1 MATDRR
7 ARVLNAI
14 VQDYVKTCE
23 PVGSRA
29 VVERHHLGV
38 SPATVRNDMAALEE
52 AGLIHQPH
60 TSAGRVPTDA
70 GYRQFVDQISS
81 LKPLSRAE
89 RAAIERMLYEAV
101 DLDEVITRAVRL
113 LASLTDQVAMVQYP
127 SLQRTALRHIE
138 LVPVSE
144 NRVLVVIITNA
155 GRVEQRVV
163 VFTSPLAEDELATVR
178 KVLNDE
184 LADLQLPALQSG
196 LARAQ
201 ARLPEGLRLATRRI
215 VQVLE
220 DALGNEAEERVVV
233 SGTANLTKYNVELKN
248 SVFPILDAIEEQVV
262 LLRILAHKEDGL
274 HVEIG
279 RENSS
284 DALSEASVVSTNYV
298 GADQQTVA
306 RLGIIGPTRMDYTA
320 NMSSV
325 YAVAKY
331 LSEILA
337 TN

>member
-89 RAAIERMLYEAV
+89 RVAIERMLYEAV

-184 LADLQLPALQSG
+184 LADLQLPALQAG

>member
-178 KVLNDE
+178 KVLNAE
-184 LADLQLPALQSG
+184 LSDLQLPALQAG

>member
-81 LKPLSRAE
+81 LKPLSHAE
-89 RAAIERMLYEAV
+89 RVAIERMLYEAV

-184 LADLQLPALQSG
+184 LADLQLPALQAG

>member
-163 VFTSPLAEDELATVR
+163 VFTSPFAEDELATVR

-184 LADLQLPALQSG
+184 LADLQLPALQAG

>member
-7 ARVLNAI
+7 AKVLNAI

-184 LADLQLPALQSG
+184 LADLQLPALQAG

>member
-81 LKPLSRAE
+81 LQPLSHAE
-89 RAAIERMLYEAV
+89 RVAIERMLYEAV

-184 LADLQLPALQSG
+184 LADLQLPALQAG

>member
-7 ARVLNAI
+7 AKVLNAI

-184 LADLQLPALQSG
+184 LADLQLPALQAG

-201 ARLPEGLRLATRRI
+201 ARLPEGLRPATRRI

-262 LLRILAHKEDGL
+262 LLHILAHKEDGL

>member
-163 VFTSPLAEDELATVR
+163 VFTSPLAENELATVR

-184 LADLQLPALQSG
+184 LADLQLPALQAG

>member
-184 LADLQLPALQSG
+184 LADLQLPALQAG
-196 LARAQ
+196 LARAP
-201 ARLPEGLRLATRRI
+201 ARLPEGLRPATRRI

>member
-184 LADLQLPALQSG
+184 LADLQLPALQAG

-201 ARLPEGLRLATRRI
+201 ARLPEGLRLASRRI

>member
-1 MATDRR
+1 M
-7 ARVLNAI
+7 
-14 VQDYVKTCE
+14 QDYVKTCE

-184 LADLQLPALQSG
+184 LADLQLPALQAG

>member
-81 LKPLSRAE
+81 LKPLSHAE
-89 RAAIERMLYEAV
+89 RVAIERMLYEAV

-184 LADLQLPALQSG
+184 LADLQLPALQAG

-248 SVFPILDAIEEQVV
+248 SVCPILDAIEEQVV

>member
-184 LADLQLPALQSG
+184 LADLQLPALQAG

>member
-1 MATDRR
+1 M
-7 ARVLNAI
+7 
-14 VQDYVKTCE
+14 
-23 PVGSRA
+23 
-29 VVERHHLGV
+29 
-38 SPATVRNDMAALEE
+38 
-52 AGLIHQPH
+52 
-60 TSAGRVPTDA
+60 
-70 GYRQFVDQISS
+70 
-81 LKPLSRAE
+81 
-89 RAAIERMLYEAV
+89 
-101 DLDEVITRAVRL
+101 
-113 LASLTDQVAMVQYP
+113 
-127 SLQRTALRHIE
+127 
-138 LVPVSE
+138 
-144 NRVLVVIITNA
+144 
-155 GRVEQRVV
+155 
-163 VFTSPLAEDELATVR
+163 
-178 KVLNDE
+178 
-184 LADLQLPALQSG
+184 
-196 LARAQ
+196 
-201 ARLPEGLRLATRRI
+201 
-215 VQVLE
+215 
-220 DALGNEAEERVVV
+220 

>member
-184 LADLQLPALQSG
+184 LADLQLPALQAG
-196 LARAQ
+196 LARTQ

>member
-184 LADLQLPALQSG
+184 LADLQLPALQAG
-196 LARAQ
+196 LTRAQ

>member
-184 LADLQLPALQSG
+184 LADLQLPALQAG

-233 SGTANLTKYNVELKN
+233 SGTSNLTKYNVELKN

>member
-163 VFTSPLAEDELATVR
+163 VFASPLAEDELATVR

-184 LADLQLPALQSG
+184 LADLQLPALQAG

-201 ARLPEGLRLATRRI
+201 ARLPEGLRLASRRI

>member
-184 LADLQLPALQSG
+184 LSDLQLPALQAG

>member
-1 MATDRR
+1 MGTDRR

-184 LADLQLPALQSG
+184 LADLQLPALQAG

-201 ARLPEGLRLATRRI
+201 ARLPEGLRLASRRI

>member
-7 ARVLNAI
+7 AKVLNAI

-29 VVERHHLGV
+29 IVERHHLGV

-184 LADLQLPALQSG
+184 LADLQLPALQAG